1 MPSNLKYKVWRYAM
15 KKILTLGLMLA
26 SFGVFAGSA
35 VSSYLDGTRKVCV
48 YEDGYE
54 VSVGITDQC
63 PLIAGH

>member
-1 MPSNLKYKVWRYAM
+1 M